1 MTQFEQAVDQVVE
14 DSERLHKV
22 VNGTASETV
31 VTEDGSTI
39 PTVRKALLDNL
50 FFKTPPIPW
59 AAGTQATVFNQLYA
73 FNGSNGVQWW
83 YAPGATASAPVTLP
97 ANPSTSVN
105 WRLYNDAAAMASIY
119 APINSPILT
128 GNPQAPTPA
137 ANSNSTTIATTAFVT
152 TAVANALSSIS
163 GGSVTFANV
172 TVSGATSLNNLTVS
186 GTTTL
191 NGPVNADNSTG
202 RFQNLILT
210 KQASNLTFVYTDAGN
225 PTFLKTRLDPYAAQ
239 THSLKTDI
247 IVNGTVSAD
256 DTTMSLT
263 GVGNNVFDYVY
274 IRGNSEKDVAAPRL
288 KVTGMTEV
296 ENLRITGSVTG
307 LNLSVDGMDISPN
320 SVTTTDGVTVGGD
333 LQVNGAFNVSSV
345 VASTVVVSD
354 NLTTND
360 QAHFKGGFS
369 TDTGSGD
376 IGGNLNVGGTLT
388 VNNLSTTGL
397 TLNGNLTV
405 TGTTTLS
412 GGFSTESSGGSIGG
426 ALTVS
431 GLVTMSGGFSS
442 TGPSSVGNT
451 LNVSG
456 VSTLAGG
463 FTANADS
470 SVAGDLVVSGDVN
483 LNNNSG
489 TTTVNNLVIEGSV
502 TGLTV
507 DLTGQIIS
515 VAGVNSTGPIST
527 SGGIIA
533 TNQSTL
539 SSVSVGLLTL
549 VAENVESSTATWTPS
564 GDANVYRVLVDSD
577 LTIGAW
583 PTPTDAFSAMIYL
596 KQDATGGHTVTLD
609 PNYLVLN
616 SETVNQTAG
625 SVTIL
630 QLTFNGEVD
639 ETTGEAGVIDTVI
652 VRRP

>member
-1 MTQFEQAVDQVVE
+1 MTQFEQAVDQVIE

-59 AAGTQATVFNQLYA
+59 VAGSQATVFNQLYA
-73 FNGSNGVQWW
+73 FNGTNGVQWW
-83 YAPGATASAPVTLP
+83 YAPGATATAPVTLP

-152 TAVANALSSIS
+152 TAIASALSSIS

-172 TVSGATSLNNLTVS
+172 TVSGATTLNTLTVN

-210 KQASNLTFVYTDAGN
+210 KQASSLTFVYTDAAN
-225 PTFLKTRLDPYAAQ
+225 PTYFKTRLDPYAIQ
-239 THSLKTDI
+239 THNLQTDI
-247 IVNGTVSAD
+247 IINGTVSAD
-256 DTTMSLT
+256 DTTMSMT

-274 IRGNSEKDVAAPRL
+274 IRGNNAKDISAPRL
-288 KVTGMTEV
+288 KVSGMTEV
-296 ENLRITGSVTG
+296 ENLHITGSVTG
-307 LNLSVDGMDISPN
+307 LSFSVNGLDISPN
-320 SVTTTDGVTVGGD
+320 SVTTTAGVTVGSD
-333 LQVNGAFNVSSV
+333 LQVNGSATLGNTTVSSLEV
-345 VASTVVVSD
+345 INTLKVDGSTTLVDFTASSGTITGPFTVGGLS
-354 NLTTND
+354 NLN
-360 QAHFKGGFS
+360 GGF
-369 TDTGSGD
+369 TTGSGNGA
-376 IGGNLNVGGTLT
+376 IGGNLSVTGSTELLSGLNVTGDVAVSGGMT
-388 VNNLSTTGL
+388 VN
-397 TLNGNLTV
+397 
-405 TGTTTLS
+405 
-412 GGFSTESSGGSIGG
+412 
-426 ALTVS
+426 
-431 GLVTMSGGFSS
+431 
-442 TGPSSVGNT
+442 
-451 LNVSG
+451 
-456 VSTLAGG
+456 
-463 FTANADS
+463 
-470 SVAGDLVVSGDVN
+470 GDVV
-483 LNNNSG
+483 LNNNTG
-489 TTTVNNLVIEGSV
+489 TTTVNNLVIQGTV

-527 SGGIIA
+527 AGGIIS
-533 TNQSTL
+533 TGNSTL
-539 SSVSVGLLTL
+539 AATTVKFLTL
-549 VAENVESSTATWTPS
+549 IAEDVPSSTATWTPS
-564 GDANVYRVLVDSD
+564 GDSNIYRVTVDSN
-577 LTIGAW
+577 LTIGTW
-583 PTPTDAFSAMIYL
+583 PAGPEAFSAMIYL

-609 PNYLVLN
+609 PSYLVLN
-616 SETVNQTAG
+616 SETINQTAG

-630 QLTFNGEVD
+630 QLTFNGEFD
-639 ETTGEAGVIDTVI
+639 EATTTAGPVDTVI

>member
-1 MTQFEQAVDQVVE
+1 MADTTQFEQAVDQVIE

-59 AAGTQATVFNQLYA
+59 VAGTQATVFNQLYA
-73 FNGSNGVQWW
+73 YTGTNGVQWW
-83 YAPGATASAPVTLP
+83 YAPGATETAPVTLP

-152 TAVANALSSIS
+152 TAIANALSSIS

-172 TVSGATSLNNLTVS
+172 TVSGATTLNNLTVN

-210 KQASNLTFVYTDAGN
+210 KQASSLTFVYTDAAN
-225 PTFLKTRLDPYAAQ
+225 PTFFKTRLDPYAIQ
-239 THSLKTDI
+239 THNLQTDI

-274 IRGNSEKDVAAPRL
+274 IRGNNSKDVTTPRL
-288 KVTGMTEV
+288 KVSGVTEV

-307 LNLSVDGMDISPN
+307 LSFSVNGLDISPN
-320 SVTTTDGVTVGGD
+320 SVTTTAGVTVGAN
-333 LQVNGAFNVSSV
+333 LQVNGSATLGNTTVSSLEV
-345 VASTVVVSD
+345 INTLKVDGSTTLVDFTASSGTITGPFTVGGLS
-354 NLTTND
+354 NLN
-360 QAHFKGGFS
+360 GGF
-369 TDTGSGD
+369 TTGSANGA
-376 IGGNLNVGGTLT
+376 IGGNLSVTGSTELLSGLNVTGDVAITGD
-388 VNNLSTTGL
+388 LSATGDV
-397 TLNGNLTV
+397 TLN
-405 TGTTTLS
+405 S
-412 GGFSTESSGGSIGG
+412 G
-426 ALTVS
+426 
-431 GLVTMSGGFSS
+431 
-442 TGPSSVGNT
+442 
-451 LNVSG
+451 
-456 VSTLAGG
+456 
-463 FTANADS
+463 
-470 SVAGDLVVSGDVN
+470 
-483 LNNNSG
+483 SG
-489 TTTVNNLVIEGSV
+489 TTTVNNLVIQGTV
-502 TGLTV
+502 TGLTI
-507 DLTGQIIS
+507 DLTGQ
-515 VAGVNSTGPIST
+515 
-527 SGGIIA
+527 
-533 TNQSTL
+533 
-539 SSVSVGLLTL
+539 SVSVASLTATGSVTSQTLNVQSSADLANARIGFLTL
-549 VAENVESSTATWTPS
+549 VAEDVESSTANWTPS
-564 GDANVYRVLVDSD
+564 GESNIYTVLVDSN

-583 PTPTDAFSAMIYL
+583 PSQPNAFSAMIYL
-596 KQDATGGHTVTLD
+596 TQDATGGHTVTLD

-616 SETVNQTAG
+616 SETINQTAG

-630 QLTFNGEVD
+630 QLTYNGVEN
-639 ETTGEAGVIDTVI
+639 GVIDTVI

>member
-1 MTQFEQAVDQVVE
+1 MTQFEQAVDQVIE

-59 AAGTQATVFNQLYA
+59 VAGTQATVFNQLYA
-73 FNGSNGVQWW
+73 YTGTNGVQWW
-83 YAPGATASAPVTLP
+83 YAPGATATTPVSLP

-152 TAVANALSSIS
+152 TAITNALSSLS
-163 GGSVTFANV
+163 GGNVSYAGLTVT
-172 TVSGATSLNNLTVS
+172 GATTLNNLTVN

-191 NGPVNADNSTG
+191 NGPLNADNITG
-202 RFQNLILT
+202 RFANLVLT
-210 KQASNLTFVYTDAGN
+210 KNNSSLTFLYTDAAN
-225 PTFLKTRLDPYAAQ
+225 PTFLKTRLDPYSAQ
-239 THSLKTDI
+239 THDLRTDI
-247 IVNGTVSAD
+247 IVNGTVAAD
-256 DTTMSLT
+256 NTTMSLT
-263 GVGNNVFDYVY
+263 GIGNNVFDYVY
-274 IRGNSEKDVAAPRL
+274 IRGNTSKDVAEPRL

-307 LNLSVDGMDISPN
+307 LNLSVDGLDIAPN

-333 LQVNGAFNVSSV
+333 LQVNGAFNVGSI
-345 VASTVVVSD
+345 VATTVVVTD
-354 NLTTND
+354 NLTTNQ
-360 QAHFKGGFS
+360 QAHFKGGFD
-369 TDTGSGD
+369 TDTGNGNVGGD
-376 IGGNLNVGGTLT
+376 LTVGGTL
-388 VNNLSTTGL
+388 NISSISTSDL
-397 TLNGNLTV
+397 TINGNLSVSGTTTMQGGFSTGTGSGVVGGTFGV
-405 TGTTTLS
+405 TGLTTLS
-412 GGFSTESSGGSIGG
+412 GGFAATGASSVTGP
-426 ALTVS
+426 LTVS
-431 GLVTMSGGFSS
+431 GLSTLDGGF
-442 TGPSSVGNT
+442 TTAADSSVVGD

-456 VSTLAGG
+456 
-463 FTANADS
+463 
-470 SVAGDLVVSGDVN
+470 DVT
-483 LNNNSG
+483 LNNASG
-489 TTTVNNLVIEGSV
+489 TTTVNNLVIQGTV

-507 DLTGQIIS
+507 DLSGQIIS

-527 SGGIIA
+527 AGGIIS
-533 TNQSTL
+533 TGNSTL
-539 SSVSVGLLTL
+539 SATSVSFLTL
-549 VAENVESSTATWTPS
+549 IAEEVPSSTATWTPS
-564 GDANVYRVLVDSD
+564 GDSNIYRVTVDSN

-583 PTPTDAFSAMIYL
+583 PAGPEAFSAMIYL
-596 KQDATGGHTVTLD
+596 TQDATGGHTVTLD

-616 SETVNQTAG
+616 SETINQTAG

-630 QLTFNGEVD
+630 QLTFNGEYD
-639 ETTGEAGVIDTVI
+639 EATSTAGVIDTVI

>member
-1 MTQFEQAVDQVVE
+1 MTQFEQAVDQVIE

-59 AAGTQATVFNQLYA
+59 VAGSQATVFNQLYA
-73 FNGSNGVQWW
+73 FNGTNGVQWW
-83 YAPGATASAPVTLP
+83 YAPGATATTPVTLP

-152 TAVANALSSIS
+152 TAIASALSSIS

-172 TVSGATSLNNLTVS
+172 TVSGATTLNNLTVN

-210 KQASNLTFVYTDAGN
+210 KQASSLTFVYTDAAN
-225 PTFLKTRLDPYAAQ
+225 PTSFKTRLDPYAIQ
-239 THSLKTDI
+239 THSLQTDI

-256 DTTMSLT
+256 DTTMSMT

-274 IRGNSEKDVAAPRL
+274 IRGNSEKDVSAPRL
-288 KVTGMTEV
+288 KVSGMTEV

-307 LNLSVDGMDISPN
+307 LSLSVDGMDISPN
-320 SVTTTDGVTVGGD
+320 SVTTTAGVTVGSD
-333 LQVNGAFNVSSV
+333 LQVNGSATLGNTTVSSLEV
-345 VASTVVVSD
+345 INTLKVDGSTTLVDFTASSGTITGPFTVGGLS
-354 NLTTND
+354 NLN
-360 QAHFKGGFS
+360 GGF
-369 TDTGSGD
+369 TTGSANGS
-376 IGGNLNVGGTLT
+376 IGGNLSVTGSTELLSGLNVTGDVAITGD
-388 VNNLSTTGL
+388 LSATGDV
-397 TLNGNLTV
+397 TLNNG
-405 TGTTTLS
+405 
-412 GGFSTESSGGSIGG
+412 
-426 ALTVS
+426 
-431 GLVTMSGGFSS
+431 
-442 TGPSSVGNT
+442 
-451 LNVSG
+451 
-456 VSTLAGG
+456 
-463 FTANADS
+463 
-470 SVAGDLVVSGDVN
+470 
-483 LNNNSG
+483 SG
-489 TTTVNNLVIEGSV
+489 TTTVNNLVIQGTV

-507 DLTGQIIS
+507 DLTGQSIS
-515 VAGVNSTGPIST
+515 VASLTATGSVT
-527 SGGIIA
+527 AA
-533 TNQSTL
+533 TLTVQDSADLPNAR
-539 SSVSVGLLTL
+539 VGFLTL
-549 VAENVESSTATWTPS
+549 VAEDVESSTANWTPS
-564 GDANVYRVLVDSD
+564 GTSNIYTVLVDAN

-583 PTPTDAFSAMIYL
+583 PSPPNAFSAMIYL
-596 KQDATGGHTVTLD
+596 TQDATGGHTVTLD

-616 SETVNQTAG
+616 SETINQTAG

-630 QLTFNGEVD
+630 QLTYNGVED
-639 ETTGEAGVIDTVI
+639 GVIDTVI

>member
-59 AAGTQATVFNQLYA
+59 TAGSQATVFNQLYA
-73 FNGSNGVQWW
+73 FTGANGVQWW

-119 APINSPILT
+119 APINSPVLT

-172 TVSGATSLNNLTVS
+172 TVSGATSLNNLTVT

-210 KQASNLTFVYTDAGN
+210 KQASSLTFVYTDAGN

-247 IVNGTVSAD
+247 IVNGTVASD

-263 GVGNNVFDYVY
+263 GIGNNVFDYVY
-274 IRGNSEKDVAAPRL
+274 IRGNSEKDTASPRL
-288 KVTGMTEV
+288 KVTGITEV
-296 ENLRITGSVTG
+296 ENLRITGTVTG
-307 LNLSVDGMDISPN
+307 LSLSVDGMDIAPN
-320 SVTTTDGVTVGGD
+320 SVTTADGVTVGGD
-333 LQVNGAFNVSSV
+333 LQVNGNFNVDNI
-345 VASTVVVSD
+345 STETMTV
-354 NLTTND
+354 NNTLTVNQGAD
-360 QAHFKGGFS
+360 LKGGFN
-369 TDTGSGD
+369 TDTASATVGGDLTVSGSLRIDSLVTSGLVID
-376 IGGNLNVGGTLT
+376 GSLEVTGTSIFTGGFNTGTSAATVGGAFTAGGLVTMTSGFSTPVNGTVGGTLQVSGVSDLTGGFTSGANSSVTGNLNV
-388 VNNLSTTGL
+388 
-397 TLNGNLTV
+397 
-405 TGTTTLS
+405 
-412 GGFSTESSGGSIGG
+412 
-426 ALTVS
+426 
-431 GLVTMSGGFSS
+431 
-442 TGPSSVGNT
+442 
-451 LNVSG
+451 
-456 VSTLAGG
+456 
-463 FTANADS
+463 
-470 SVAGDLVVSGDVN
+470 SGDVDMN
-483 LNNNSG
+483 GSSG
-489 TTTVNNLVIEGSV
+489 TTTVNNLVIRGTV

-507 DLTGQIIS
+507 DLTGQSINVASLTATGS
-515 VAGVNSTGPIST
+515 VTAANLTVQDSADLPAANIGF
-527 SGGIIA
+527 
-533 TNQSTL
+533 
-539 SSVSVGLLTL
+539 LTL
-549 VAENVESSTATWTPS
+549 VAEEVESSTASWTPS
-564 GDANVYRVLVDSD
+564 GESNIYNVLVDAD
-577 LTIGAW
+577 LTIGKW
-583 PTPTDAFSAMIYL
+583 PSPPNAFSAVIYL
-596 KQDATGGHTVTLD
+596 TQDATGGHTVTLD

-616 SETVNQTAG
+616 SETINQTAG

-630 QLTFNGEVD
+630 QLTYNGVAD
-639 ETTGEAGVIDTVI
+639 DAGEQGVIDTVI

>member
-1 MTQFEQAVDQVVE
+1 MTQFEQAVDQVIE

-59 AAGTQATVFNQLYA
+59 VAGSQATVFNQLYA
-73 FNGSNGVQWW
+73 FNGTNGVQWW
-83 YAPGATASAPVTLP
+83 YAPGATATTPVTLP

-152 TAVANALSSIS
+152 TAIASALSSIS

-172 TVSGATSLNNLTVS
+172 TVSGATTLNNLTVN

-210 KQASNLTFVYTDAGN
+210 KQASSLTFVYTDAAN
-225 PTFLKTRLDPYAAQ
+225 PTFFKTRLDPYAIQ
-239 THSLKTDI
+239 THSLQTDI

-256 DTTMSLT
+256 DTTMSMT

-274 IRGNSEKDVAAPRL
+274 IRGNSEKDVSAPRL
-288 KVTGMTEV
+288 KVSGMTEV

-307 LNLSVDGMDISPN
+307 LSLSVDGMDISPN
-320 SVTTTDGVTVGGD
+320 SVTTTAGVTVGSD
-333 LQVNGAFNVSSV
+333 LQVNGSATLGNTTVSSLEV
-345 VASTVVVSD
+345 INTLKVDGSTTLVDFTASSGTITGPFTVGGLS
-354 NLTTND
+354 NLN
-360 QAHFKGGFS
+360 GGF
-369 TDTGSGD
+369 TTGSANGS
-376 IGGNLNVGGTLT
+376 IGGNLSVTGSTELLSGLNVTGDVAITGD
-388 VNNLSTTGL
+388 LSATGDV
-397 TLNGNLTV
+397 TLNNG
-405 TGTTTLS
+405 
-412 GGFSTESSGGSIGG
+412 
-426 ALTVS
+426 
-431 GLVTMSGGFSS
+431 
-442 TGPSSVGNT
+442 
-451 LNVSG
+451 
-456 VSTLAGG
+456 
-463 FTANADS
+463 
-470 SVAGDLVVSGDVN
+470 
-483 LNNNSG
+483 SG
-489 TTTVNNLVIEGSV
+489 TTTVNNLVIQGTV

-507 DLTGQIIS
+507 DLTGQSIS
-515 VAGVNSTGPIST
+515 VASLTATGSVT
-527 SGGIIA
+527 AA
-533 TNQSTL
+533 TLTVQDSADLPNAR
-539 SSVSVGLLTL
+539 VGFLTL
-549 VAENVESSTATWTPS
+549 VAEDVESSTANWTPS
-564 GDANVYRVLVDSD
+564 GTSNIYTVLVDAN

-583 PTPTDAFSAMIYL
+583 PSPPNAFSAMIYL
-596 KQDATGGHTVTLD
+596 TQDATGGHTVTLD

-616 SETVNQTAG
+616 SETINQTAG

-630 QLTFNGEVD
+630 QLTYNGVED
-639 ETTGEAGVIDTVI
+639 GVIDTVI

>member
-1 MTQFEQAVDQVVE
+1 MADMTQFEQAVDQVVE

-59 AAGTQATVFNQLYA
+59 TAGSQATVFNQLYA
-73 FNGSNGVQWW
+73 FTGANGVQWW

-119 APINSPILT
+119 APINSPVLT

-172 TVSGATSLNNLTVS
+172 TVSGATSLNNLTVT

-210 KQASNLTFVYTDAGN
+210 KQASSLTFVYTDAGN

-247 IVNGTVSAD
+247 IVNGTVASD

-263 GVGNNVFDYVY
+263 GIGNNVFDYVY
-274 IRGNSEKDVAAPRL
+274 IRGNSEKDTASPRL
-288 KVTGMTEV
+288 KVTGTTEV
-296 ENLRITGSVTG
+296 ENLRITGTVTG
-307 LNLSVDGMDISPN
+307 LSLSVDGMDIAPN
-320 SVTTTDGVTVGGD
+320 SVTTADGVTVGGD
-333 LQVNGAFNVSSV
+333 LQVNGNFNVDNI
-345 VASTVVVSD
+345 STETMTV
-354 NLTTND
+354 NNTLTVNQGAD
-360 QAHFKGGFS
+360 LKGATVGGAFTAGGLVTMTSGFS
-369 TDTGSGD
+369 TPVNGTVGGTLQVSGVSDLTGGFTSGANSSVT
-376 IGGNLNVGGTLT
+376 GNLNV
-388 VNNLSTTGL
+388 
-397 TLNGNLTV
+397 
-405 TGTTTLS
+405 
-412 GGFSTESSGGSIGG
+412 
-426 ALTVS
+426 
-431 GLVTMSGGFSS
+431 
-442 TGPSSVGNT
+442 
-451 LNVSG
+451 
-456 VSTLAGG
+456 
-463 FTANADS
+463 
-470 SVAGDLVVSGDVN
+470 SGDVDMN
-483 LNNNSG
+483 GSSG
-489 TTTVNNLVIEGSV
+489 TTTVNNLVIRGTV

-507 DLTGQIIS
+507 DLTGQSINVASLTATGS
-515 VAGVNSTGPIST
+515 VTAANLTVQDSADLPAANIGF
-527 SGGIIA
+527 
-533 TNQSTL
+533 
-539 SSVSVGLLTL
+539 LTL
-549 VAENVESSTATWTPS
+549 VAEEVESSTASWTPS
-564 GDANVYRVLVDSD
+564 GESNIYNVLVDAD
-577 LTIGAW
+577 LTIGKW
-583 PTPTDAFSAMIYL
+583 PSPPNAFSAVIYL
-596 KQDATGGHTVTLD
+596 TQDATGGHTVTLD

-616 SETVNQTAG
+616 SETINQTAG

-630 QLTFNGEVD
+630 QLTYNGVAD
-639 ETTGEAGVIDTVI
+639 DAGEQGVIDTVI